1 MKNVSIDGKHLSVN
15 KLMRVAVKKAGLSLA
30 KSVVQRI
37 GRARAVVE
45 KVIESGVVKYG
56 INTGFGKLSELIIT
70 GDQMDQLQENLILS
84 HASGVGSPLPEEI
97 VRAIMVLKVH
107 NLAAGYSGCRLE
119 VVKTLVDMINAGVH
133 PIIPEKGSVGA
144 SGDLAPLAHMAL
156 VMIGEG
162 RAMYKGVELPGLL
175 AMKEAGIPPLKLKAK
190 DGIVLLNGTQVM
202 TAIACFALTRAENLF
217 DTADV
222 AGAMTFEA
230 LLGSREALDP
240 RIHRVRGFSGQIRVA
255 QNLSKMLAES
265 DILESQKYQARV
277 QDAYCLRCMPQVHGA
292 SRDSLDHVRRVVETE
307 VNAVTDNPLVFSK
320 EEEILSGGNF
330 HGQPIALVMDLLA
343 IAAAEIADISER
355 RIEHLLDPHISGLA
369 GFLTEEGGVNSGFM
383 MAQVTAASLVSE
395 NKVLAHPASVDSIPT
410 SANKEDHV
418 SMGTLAARKALE
430 IIDNAETV
438 IAIELLCAAQALDL
452 RIPYFPGTGT
462 RKALGIIRGKISHLK
477 KDRIIHP
484 DIAKAKEIVTSGKL
498 AKLVAGD

>member
-156 VMIGEG
+156 VMIG
-162 RAMYKGVELPGLL
+162 
-175 AMKEAGIPPLKLKAK
+175 
-190 DGIVLLNGTQVM
+190 
-202 TAIACFALTRAENLF
+202 
-217 DTADV
+217 
-222 AGAMTFEA
+222 
-230 LLGSREALDP
+230 
-240 RIHRVRGFSGQIRVA
+240 
-255 QNLSKMLAES
+255 
-265 DILESQKYQARV
+265 
-277 QDAYCLRCMPQVHGA
+277 
-292 SRDSLDHVRRVVETE
+292 
-307 VNAVTDNPLVFSK
+307 
-320 EEEILSGGNF
+320 
-330 HGQPIALVMDLLA
+330 
-343 IAAAEIADISER
+343 
-355 RIEHLLDPHISGLA
+355 
-369 GFLTEEGGVNSGFM
+369 
-383 MAQVTAASLVSE
+383 
-395 NKVLAHPASVDSIPT
+395 
-410 SANKEDHV
+410 
-418 SMGTLAARKALE
+418 
-430 IIDNAETV
+430 
-438 IAIELLCAAQALDL
+438 
-452 RIPYFPGTGT
+452 
-462 RKALGIIRGKISHLK
+462 
-477 KDRIIHP
+477 
-484 DIAKAKEIVTSGKL
+484 
-498 AKLVAGD
+498 